1 MKTDI
6 IAQNVFRLRKEKKL
20 SQEALAEICNLS
32 TRYIGNIERNGAN
45 ITIDTLEKLTIAL
58 NCTVKD
64 LIC

>member
-45 ITIDTLEKLTIAL
+45 ITIDTLEKLTLAL

>member
-1 MKTDI
+1 MKADI

-45 ITIDTLEKLTIAL
+45 ITIDTLEKLTLAL